1 MLDVLDSEIV
11 FQLLQAINE
20 NHLIEISV
28 RGRKLTVL
36 PLKIY
41 IGTQSGR
48 QYILAWMKEN
58 DTFSFQRLDLID
70 KVKVLDTGEI
80 IEVPI
85 NREED
90 FRSHIWGV
98 NGSNK
103 ETTSHIEMTV
113 FVEPEE
119 EYIVQRLMREKR
131 CGTVERVDGTHWKY
145 SADVYGV
152 SEMLPWLRTF
162 IGRVTDLICSDEKVT
177 ERFWGDIDDLLETYG
192 GEGNAVS

>member
-1 MLDVLDSEIV
+1 
-11 FQLLQAINE
+11 
-20 NHLIEISV
+20 
-28 RGRKLTVL
+28 
-36 PLKIY
+36 
-41 IGTQSGR
+41 
-48 QYILAWMKEN
+48 MKEN